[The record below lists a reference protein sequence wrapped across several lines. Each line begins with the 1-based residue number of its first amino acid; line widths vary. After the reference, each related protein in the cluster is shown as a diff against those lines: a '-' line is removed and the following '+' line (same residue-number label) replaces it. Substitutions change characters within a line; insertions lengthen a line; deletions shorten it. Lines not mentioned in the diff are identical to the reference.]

1 MSEIINFND
10 LKNKATDKD
19 LDKFEQYMYSL
30 YSSVVQGTL
39 TMSDFMEKI
48 QEYMG
53 KNNISQE
60 KFVNIQKKL
69 MEKYT
74 EAYGINF
81 KDVEKQMKDLGVDV
95 KGLGLNVENFSY
107 DNVKKNISF
116 HEKYN
121 AKPVMKQVTEYH
133 IKNDK
138 NDVKVEL
145 IGENVF
151 LKSSKKIDLKDTEL
165 NEFLCS
171 YKKLFHDKQ
180 LSITVCESITSYNY

>member
-69 MEKYT
+69 MENVHYDLRNEIRKSNLKYKVD
-74 EAYGINF
+74 ENLGISA
-81 KDVEKQMKDLGVDV
+81 LGYIFTPLSKEELDIY
-95 KGLGLNVENFSY
+95 NENGT
-107 DNVKKNISF
+107 I
-116 HEKYN
+116 
-121 AKPVMKQVTEYH
+121 
-133 IKNDK
+133 
-138 NDVKVEL
+138 
-145 IGENVF
+145 
-151 LKSSKKIDLKDTEL
+151 
-165 NEFLCS
+165 EFLI
-171 YKKLFHDKQ
+171 D
-180 LSITVCESITSYNY
+180 ITVDRIFE

>member
-48 QEYMG
+48 QEYME

-145 IGENVF
+145 IGENIF

-171 YKKLFHDKQ
+171 YKKLFDNKQ

>member
-48 QEYMG
+48 QEYME

-74 EAYGINF
+74 DAYGIDF

-95 KGLGLNVENFSY
+95 KGLGLNAESFSY
-107 DNVKKNISF
+107 ENVKKNISF

-121 AKPVMKQVTEYH
+121 AKPVVKQVTEYH

-145 IGENVF
+145 IGENIF
-151 LKSSKKIDLKDTEL
+151 LKSRKKIDLKDTEL

-171 YKKLFHDKQ
+171 YKKLFDNKQ
-180 LSITVCESITSYNY
+180 LSITVCE

>member
-1 MSEIINFND
+1 
-10 LKNKATDKD
+10 
-19 LDKFEQYMYSL
+19 MYSL

-180 LSITVCESITSYNY
+180 LFITVCESITSYNY

>member
-53 KNNISQE
+53 KNNISEE
-60 KFVNIQKKL
+60 KFINIQKKL
-69 MEKYT
+69 MEKYAG
-74 EAYGINF
+74 AYGINF

-95 KGLGLNVENFSY
+95 KGLGVNIENFSY
-107 DNVKKNISF
+107 DTIKKNMSF

-121 AKPVMKQVTEYH
+121 AKPVMKQVTEYN

-138 NDVKVEL
+138 NDIKVEL

-151 LKSSKKIDLKDTEL
+151 LKSSKNIDLKDNEL

-171 YKKLFHDKQ
+171 YKKLFDDKK
-180 LSITVCESITSYNY
+180 LSITVCENITNYNY

>member
-19 LDKFEQYMYSL
+19 LDKFEQYMYNL

-48 QEYMG
+48 QEYME

-69 MEKYT
+69 MAKYT
-74 EAYGINF
+74 EAYGIDF

-95 KGLGLNVENFSY
+95 KGLGLNAENFSY
-107 DNVKKNISF
+107 ENVKKI
-116 HEKYN
+116 
-121 AKPVMKQVTEYH
+121 
-133 IKNDK
+133 
-138 NDVKVEL
+138 
-145 IGENVF
+145 
-151 LKSSKKIDLKDTEL
+151 
-165 NEFLCS
+165 
-171 YKKLFHDKQ
+171 
-180 LSITVCESITSYNY
+180 

>member
-81 KDVEKQMKDLGVDV
+81 KDVEKQMEDLGVDV

-180 LSITVCESITSYNY
+180 LFITVCESITSYNY